1 MRKLINVLAL
11 CVATMSSPSF
21 ADGLPAEYQQL
32 EFIQANGNCQIRTGI
47 TPACTDKVEMVWRP
61 TTVSGNQNLFCSRT
75 GTGATGQF
83 TLFMIGDKVRFD
95 RNTSTVTGANAISAD
110 TKYKVVADFNTLA
123 GTVSLADTGAEVTSV
138 TMPSGDFIPGSE
150 LCLYASHTSDP
161 NTGLGNYASHAL
173 YSFKLS
179 DSAGDLKLDLVPAKR
194 EADGVIGLYDA
205 VNDAFLTNSLSGTFI
220 AGPAVLAF
228 NSYVWVGGASGN
240 LSTAA
245 NWSPAPAGAFT
256 ADDELVVNDAA
267 EITVDADATVGK
279 LTLNAA
285 GAVAF
290 TGANALTVTR
300 IANTGAGDVTF
311 NCPVNFSGTY
321 YVEQT
326 GAVKFPG
333 GATATYPDASLRT
346 ASTLD
351 RTLDGTF
358 TFTEDWIVNNL
369 GDYPWIV
376 ASNSV
381 VRG

>member
-1 MRKLINVLAL
+1 MSVKSLKNKMFATA
-11 CVATMSSPSF
+11 VAASAILPSF

-83 TLFMIGDKVRFD
+83 TLFMIGDTVRFD
-95 RNTSTVTGANAISAD
+95 RNDSQVTGANAISAD
-110 TKYKVVADFNTLA
+110 TKYKVVADFSTLA
-123 GTVSLADTGAEVTSV
+123 GTVTLADTGAEVTSV
-138 TMPSGDFIPGSE
+138 TMTSGDYTPGSE
-150 LCLYASHTSDP
+150 LCLFASHTSDP
-161 NTGLGNYASHAL
+161 GTGLGNYASHAL

-179 DSAGDLKLDLVPAKR
+179 DSVGDLKLDLVPAKR
-194 EADGVIGLYDA
+194 NADGEVGLYDT
-205 VNDAFLTNSLSGTFI
+205 VNDAFLTNSLSGAFL
-220 AGPAVLAF
+220 AGPAVLTF

-267 EITVDADATVGK
+267 EITVDAAATVGK

-285 GAVAF
+285 ETIAF

-333 GATATYPDASLRT
+333 GATATYPDATLRT
-346 ASTLD
+346 ASALD

-358 TFTEDWIVNNL
+358 TFTEDWIVNNVD
-369 GDYPWIV
+369 DYPW
-376 ASNSV
+376 
-381 VRG
+381 